1 MDEQEEGSAPLKATR
16 AHVGHINHSWDC
28 GSIFS
33 QELSVHWPNCPCL
46 PTVLAPPQK
55 ALKRKDRNKK
65 KK

>member
-33 QELSVHWPNCPCL
+33 QELSIHWPNCPCL
-46 PTVLAPPQK
+46 STALAPP
-55 ALKRKDRNKK
+55 
-65 KK
+65 